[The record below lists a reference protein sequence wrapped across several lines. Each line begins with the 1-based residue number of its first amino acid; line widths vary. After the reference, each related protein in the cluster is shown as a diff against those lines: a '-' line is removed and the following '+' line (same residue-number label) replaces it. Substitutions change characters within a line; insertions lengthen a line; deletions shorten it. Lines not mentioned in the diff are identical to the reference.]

1 MVTNDRMTQLEAEN
15 QRLRTQ
21 TERLRSENQRLQ
33 EQLQV
38 LVERVH
44 ALEGQVKKDSHNSS
58 KPPSSDGLR
67 RPPKSL
73 RKRSGKKPGG
83 QPEHKGHTLSLVAT
97 PDHVIHL
104 HPAACDRCHASLDTV
119 PAQQYERRQVHDLPP
134 LRREVTEYQAVQVC
148 CPQCQHVNKGVFPA
162 WVKARAQYGPQV
174 QALAVYLLT
183 YQLLPY
189 ARTAALLEQVF
200 GCALSPGTLET
211 WEQQASTQLATAE
224 EDIRTALVAGA
235 VLGNDETCIRV
246 HGQYEWLHVAR
257 TDQLTH
263 YARHPHRGK
272 IAMDA
277 IGIMP
282 HFHGISVHDGL
293 NAYPQYTNCQHALCN
308 AHLLRELTFVA
319 EYEQQCWAE
328 QLIAHLLH
336 AQAQVA
342 AARAAGDTHLPAVQ
356 QQALL
361 AGYHRLVQQGLAAHP
376 PPSPLPSKGRPKQ
389 PPTKNLLD
397 RLQRR
402 SHEVLRFVG
411 DFSVPF
417 TNNGAEQD
425 LRMAKI
431 HQKIAGSFRS
441 PVGADAFLRIR
452 SYLST
457 MAKQGHALFNVLQ
470 HVFSDR
476 PLSPIIKLAAV

>member
-1 MVTNDRMTQLEAEN
+1 MVVNDRMAQLEAEI
-15 QRLRTQ
+15 RHLWTQ
-21 TERLRSENQRLQ
+21 NERLNSENQRLQ

-38 LVERVH
+38 LVVRVH
-44 ALEGQVKKDSHNSS
+44 VLEGQLHKDSHNSS
-58 KPPSSDGLR
+58 KPPGSDGLH

-83 QPEHKGHTLSLVAT
+83 QPEHKGHTLPLVAT
-97 PDHVIHL
+97 PDHVIPL
-104 HPAACDRCHASLDTV
+104 HPSTCIQCHASLAAV
-119 PAQQYERRQVHDLPP
+119 PAQQYERRQVQELPP
-134 LRREVTEYQAVQVC
+134 LQMEVTEYQAARVC
-148 CPQCQHVNKGVFPA
+148 CPRCQQVNKGVFPA
-162 WVKARAQYGPQV
+162 WVRARTQYGPQV

-211 WEQQASTQLATAE
+211 WEQQASAQLATAE
-224 EDIRTALVAGA
+224 EEIRTALVAGA

-277 IGIMP
+277 IGIVP
-282 HFHGISVHDGL
+282 HFRGTSVHDGL
-293 NAYPQYTNCQHALCN
+293 NAYQQYTNCQHALCN

-319 EYEQQCWAE
+319 EYEQQRWAE
-328 QLIAHLLH
+328 LLIEHLLN

-342 AARAAGDTHLPAVQ
+342 AARAAGDMQLPAAQ
-356 QQALL
+356 QQALI
-361 AGYHRLVQQGLAAHP
+361 ARYHRLVRQGLAAHP

-389 PPTKNLLD
+389 SPTKNLLD

-402 SHEVLRFVG
+402 GHEVLRFLG
-411 DFSVPF
+411 DFAVPF

-441 PVGADAFLRIR
+441 AAGADAFLRIR
-452 SYLST
+452 GYLST
-457 MAKQGHALFNVLQ
+457 MAKQRYALFHVLQ
-470 HVFSDR
+470 RVFSDQL
-476 PLSPIIKLAAV
+476 LSPVAQLAVV